1 MKITTLRRY
10 LSLRDNHRAG
20 SGDALDRM
28 IEIWDTTHDAQ
39 LVLGDRPS
47 PIVARS
53 TPIASIAKQS
63 AHNLLIAI
71 LLASPAIVV
80 IGALG
85 YLAPF
90 IGFLALSCIASA
102 IDEYKRD
109 QDTQAAIRATRAR
122 LAIGGNS

>member
-1 MKITTLRRY
+1 MKIETLRRY
-10 LSLRDNHRAG
+10 LGLRDNHRSGA
-20 SGDALDRM
+20 GDALDRM
-28 IEIWDTTHDAQ
+28 TEIWDTTHNAQ

-47 PIVARS
+47 PIVARP

-85 YLAPF
+85 YLVPF
-90 IGFLALSCIASA
+90 LGLLALTCIASA
-102 IDEYKRD
+102 IDEYRRD